1 MEVNPEMCRLRRNG
15 KTDPNCTFDAPA
27 QQRCASYPTTGIEM
41 KNIEN
46 ALLTDTGTARDM
58 QQWLTVNCDLDDRA
72 TTRFSELHADW
83 LTWSAANDCFAS
95 SARCLSLVLGH
106 LGLRRCVV
114 SSGNARAFRGISLKS
129 GGAK

>member
-1 MEVNPEMCRLRRNG
+1 
-15 KTDPNCTFDAPA
+15 
-27 QQRCASYPTTGIEM
+27 M

-46 ALLTDTGTARDM
+46 GLATDTRTARDM

-106 LGLRRCVV
+106 LGLQRCVV
-114 SSGNARAFRGISLKS
+114 SSGKARAFRGISLKS
-129 GGAK
+129 GVAK